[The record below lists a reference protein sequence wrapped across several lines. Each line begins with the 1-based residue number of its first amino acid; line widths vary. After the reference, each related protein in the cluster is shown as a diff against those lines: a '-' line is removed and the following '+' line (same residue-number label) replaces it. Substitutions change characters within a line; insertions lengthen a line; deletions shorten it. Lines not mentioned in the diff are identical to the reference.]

1 MFRPHYRRTNSKSL
15 SHNHRNRKHLDRKRE
30 IRSVGKSRSPH
41 NRNRRP
47 ETGTAVED
55 AGEAAVVEAG
65 AVVELKQVGLPDTLK
80 PILLQSKI
88 SPEQLLHQQRE

>member
-1 MFRPHYRRTNSKSL
+1 MSPRLRLRAKRKSPNRR
-15 SHNHRNRKHLDRKRE
+15 RQ
-30 IRSVGKSRSPH
+30 
-41 NRNRRP
+41 NRNRLNHKWTSGKVGDNYSPLNRSLRRMR
-47 ETGTAVED
+47 TVVED